1 MVDRSEIIVT
11 MTSIPERI
19 ELDIT
24 PTIDSII
31 SDKILTPDKL
41 ILNLAKSQ
49 FPEMVVN
56 LPEKLIEYNEHHEN
70 VEICWVDHDIKTY
83 KKLIPTLMRYKDKP
97 DTMIMTIDDD
107 CLYEPGL
114 LRGMVDLKSVS
125 GPNSYVTTA
134 NLANFF
140 NVPVPMGRCSMYTPN
155 LFDTRIVSWLTD
167 EIIDLNE
174 DDFFYA
180 FIMFITGVLK
190 SCRFYKTNIKPTQ
203 LSIIKPANYNT
214 YKTFDYYSNL
224 VRTIINQKSNMLSG
238 VLT

>member
-1 MVDRSEIIVT
+1 MVDRTEIIVT

-19 ELDIT
+19 KMDIT

-56 LPEKLIEYNEHHEN
+56 LPKKLIEYIESHEN
-70 VEICWVDHDIKTY
+70 VEICWIDRDIKTY
-83 KKLIPTLMRYKDKP
+83 KKLIPTIMRYKDKP
-97 DTMIMTIDDD
+97 DTLIMTIDDD

-114 LRGMVDLKSVS
+114 LRGMVDLKNSS
-125 GPNSYVTTA
+125 GPDSYITTA

-155 LFDTRIVSWLTD
+155 LFDERLVSWLTD

-174 DDFFYA
+174 DDFYYA

-190 SCRFYKTNIKPTQ
+190 SCKFYKTEIKPTR
-203 LSIIKPANYNT
+203 LSSIKPANYNT
-214 YKTFDYYSNL
+214 YKTFYYYSNL
-224 VRTIINQKSNMLSG
+224 VREIINQKSNIESG